1 MQLETFRGRELH
13 EVVRQV
19 REALGDDAMIVRTH
33 ARRSPAGGSVEV
45 VAARAEEVEA
55 LRAKLDGARAAG
67 ARARGR
73 ERTGPYV
80 VAMVGPA
87 GAGKTAA
94 VMRVA
99 LELAARAGR
108 RVGLVTLD
116 TYRVGA
122 LVEIQTYAEIAGL
135 PAEVAYGADDARE
148 ALQRLRDRGVV
159 VVDTP
164 GRGFGRGSCAW
175 VEILAALDP
184 DETHL
189 VVPAGL
195 RPEVARSFRTAIPG
209 LTPTHA
215 FISKLDEAPS
225 GSALMDMVEA
235 LDLPSRWVS
244 DSPDIP
250 HGLGPAEGK
259 ILAAVGISAADAAPS
274 RRNAG

>member
-13 EVVRQV
+13 EVIRQV
-19 REALGDDAMIVRTH
+19 RHALGDDAMIVRTH
-33 ARRSPAGGSVEV
+33 ARRGAGAGSVEV
-45 VAARAEEVEA
+45 VAVRAEEVEA

-67 ARARGR
+67 SRARTR
-73 ERTGPYV
+73 TRTGPYV

-108 RVGLVTLD
+108 KVGLITLD
-116 TYRVGA
+116 THRVGA
-122 LVEIQTYAEIAGL
+122 LEEIQTYSEIAGL
-135 PAEVAYGADDARE
+135 PAEVAYGVDDARE
-148 ALQRLRDRGVV
+148 ALARLRDRDMV

-164 GRGFGRGSCAW
+164 GRGFGRGSCGW

-189 VVPAGL
+189 VVPVGL
-195 RPEVARSFRTAIPG
+195 RPEVARSLLSAIPG
-209 LTPTHA
+209 LSATHVL
-215 FISKLDEAPS
+215 FSKLDEAPS
-225 GSALMDMVEA
+225 GAALMEMVEA

-250 HGLGPAEGK
+250 HGLGPAEGR
-259 ILAAVGISAADAAPS
+259 ILAAVGISAADAAP
-274 RRNAG
+274 RRRHAG